1 MLNINFVP
9 EDYVASNEFR
19 RANLMYLISFL
30 VVMAVVGA
38 AFMTIRVRQKALD
51 RQESD
56 VNTKMA
62 EAKTAL
68 AKFEELQ
75 IKRTAMMESALTTAE
90 LLEPVPRSILLACM
104 TNNLPAGV
112 SLLKLDFIQKAP
124 KKVKQAK
131 KAPKTKFA
139 KADTQKKAKAAVPQ
153 VTGERALE
161 THININGV
169 APSDLQVAAYI
180 EALGNSEL
188 LEMVALVESKEHKVE
203 GLAHRKFRLTAM
215 LAN

>member
-19 RANLMYLISFL
+19 RTKLMYLISFL

-38 AFMTIRVRQKALD
+38 AFMTIRERQKALD

-56 VNTKMA
+56 VNIKMA
-62 EAKTAL
+62 KAKSAL

-75 IKRTAMMESALTTAE
+75 LKRTAMMESALTTAE

-104 TNNLPAGV
+104 ANNLPAGV

-131 KAPKTKFA
+131 KAPKTKFEQA
-139 KADTQKKAKAAVPQ
+139 NTQKQAKAAVPQ

-188 LEMVALVESKEHKVE
+188 LKMVALVESKEHKVE

>member
-9 EDYVASNEFR
+9 DDYVASNKFR

-51 RQESD
+51 RQESV
-56 VNTKMA
+56 VNVKMA
-62 EAKTAL
+62 EAKSAL

-90 LLEPVPRSILLACM
+90 LLEPVPRSILLACV

-112 SLLKLDFIQKAP
+112 SLLQLNFIQKAP

-139 KADTQKKAKAAVPQ
+139 KANTQKKAAVPQ
-153 VTGERALE
+153 PTGERALE
-161 THININGV
+161 THISIGGV

-180 EALGNSEL
+180 EALGNSGL
-188 LEMVALVESKEHKVE
+188 LDMVALVESKEHKVD
-203 GLAHRKFRLTAM
+203 GLTHRKFKLTAM